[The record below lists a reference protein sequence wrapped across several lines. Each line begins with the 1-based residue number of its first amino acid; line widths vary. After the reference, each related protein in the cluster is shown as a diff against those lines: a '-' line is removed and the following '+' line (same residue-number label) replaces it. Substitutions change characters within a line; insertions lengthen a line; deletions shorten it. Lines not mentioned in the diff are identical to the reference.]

1 MKNIVVICE
10 NLQSA
15 EAIKLAGKELGINV
29 VCEIQENCK
38 IQNEINEISEAEIRK
53 ACAVLF
59 VISFEVEDIEK
70 IERFIDCEYYEV
82 EPKYV
87 INDAKSVIKEI
98 MEEIN

>member
-10 NLQSA
+10 NIQSV
-15 EAIKLAGKELGINV
+15 EAIKSAGQELGINV

-38 IQNEINEISEAEIRK
+38 IQNEISEAEIRK

>member
-1 MKNIVVICE
+1 MKNIVAICE
-10 NLQSA
+10 NIQSA
-15 EAIKLAGKELGINV
+15 EAIKSAGKELGINV

-38 IQNEINEISEAEIRK
+38 IQNEISEVEIRK

-87 INDAKSVIKEI
+87 ISDAKSVIKEI
-98 MEEIN
+98 MAEVN

>member
-1 MKNIVVICE
+1 MKNIVAICE
-10 NLQSA
+10 NIQSA
-15 EAIKLAGKELGINV
+15 EAIKSAGKELGINV
-29 VCEIQENCK
+29 VCEMQENCK
-38 IQNEINEISEAEIRK
+38 IQNEISEAEIRN

-59 VISFEVEDIEK
+59 VISIEVEDIEK

>member
-1 MKNIVVICE
+1 MKNIVAICE
-10 NLQSA
+10 NLQSD

-38 IQNEINEISEAEIRK
+38 IQNEISEAEIRK